1 MKKTLQGINRDRDET
16 EDKIRDLKDKGAE
29 NTQSEQQ
36 KEKRILK
43 NGDSLRSLWDN
54 FKCTNIHIFGVPEGE
69 DRAQEIENLFE
80 EKMTKNFP
88 NLVKE
93 KVLSVQE
100 AQRPQ
105 TSWTH
110 RGLHRDTS

>member
-1 MKKTLQGINRDRDET
+1 M
-16 EDKIRDLKDKGAE
+16 EDKVEKT
-29 NTQSEQQ
+29 TQEEQQ

-43 NGDSLRSLWDN
+43 NEESLRKNLDN
-54 FKCTNIHIFGVPEGE
+54 MKNNICIMGIPGE
-69 DRAQEIENLFE
+69 KNDQGIENLFE